1 MSVIDAQIEEFH
13 KLKEAYEY
21 SKSALNTHE
30 SFELLAFKKLFKDRL
45 NQCLQSCKQ
54 ELAGPKED
62 DFIIA
67 SLENAE
73 LLKSIEEFGLVTGN
87 DFSKSYLDTGIA
99 IASATVKT
107 ERKFSLVLRDI
118 KGNPV
123 SIKNVPVNAVL
134 EEVNSSKKTSVAVAI
149 NEDVASLS
157 CIPTTEGEYK
167 LRVTVGGFGA
177 QHSPYSLWVKQ
188 PKDLSSLSNTKSF
201 SVGRNTNGV
210 AVHSNGDVYI
220 SDNGGYVNIFDEAGS
235 RKSTIGSPGSE
246 QAQFQ
251 NPFGL
256 TIYNGVLYVVDQGN
270 NRVQKFTLSGEYIGE
285 FGSNGSGESQL
296 SGPQGISHDG
306 KGNILVADS
315 NSYKVKVF
323 TTEGSFV
330 KAIECSGTPSDVA
343 VDNDGNIHATIR
355 NQNNVQVFSPS
366 GVGIKVYS
374 NANGYFQ
381 NP

>member
-1 MSVIDAQIEEFH
+1 M
-13 KLKEAYEY
+13 
-21 SKSALNTHE
+21 
-30 SFELLAFKKLFKDRL
+30 
-45 NQCLQSCKQ
+45 
-54 ELAGPKED
+54 
-62 DFIIA
+62 
-67 SLENAE
+67 
-73 LLKSIEEFGLVTGN
+73 
-87 DFSKSYLDTGIA
+87 
-99 IASATVKT
+99 
-107 ERKFSLVLRDI
+107 
-118 KGNPV
+118 
-123 SIKNVPVNAVL
+123 
-134 EEVNSSKKTSVAVAI
+134 
-149 NEDVASLS
+149 
-157 CIPTTEGEYK
+157 
-167 LRVTVGGFGA
+167 
-177 QHSPYSLWVKQ
+177 
-188 PKDLSSLSNTKSF
+188 
-201 SVGRNTNGV
+201 
-210 AVHSNGDVYI
+210 HSNGDVYI

-235 RKSTIGSPGSE
+235 RKLTIGSPGSE

-381 NP
+381 NPQGIAIDNRGYCFITAQYIQYNRYGNSTHYYLHILDTNGQQLNLLSGFNQPYGVALDKDGSIYVADNAYQRVMQY